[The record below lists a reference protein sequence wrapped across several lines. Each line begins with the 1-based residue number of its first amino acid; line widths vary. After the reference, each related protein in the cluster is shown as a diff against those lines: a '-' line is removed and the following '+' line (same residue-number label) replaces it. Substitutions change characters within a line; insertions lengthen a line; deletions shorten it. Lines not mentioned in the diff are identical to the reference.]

1 MAYPTFRSGCPVAS
15 GLDLFGDRWT
25 LLVIRGLLTGRRR
38 FGELLAMEEGIA
50 TNVLAERLE
59 RLERYGIVSRTPYQD
74 HPRRHAYRLTRRGAD
89 LLPVLQAIAV
99 WGLAHIPG
107 RDEPPPGYLTA
118 PPEAFY
124 PDGAAD
130 RP

>member
-1 MAYPTFRSGCPVAS
+1 MPYPSFRSACPVAS
-15 GLDLFGDRWT
+15 SLDLFGDKWT

-38 FGELLAMEEGIA
+38 FGALLAMEEGIA

-59 RLERYGIVSRTPYQD
+59 RLERYGIVSRVPYQEN
-74 HPRRHAYRLTRRGAD
+74 PRRHEYGLTRRGAD

-107 RDEPPPGYLTA
+107 RDPPPPGYLSA

-124 PDGAAD
+124 PGGEAD